1 MPSIFTTEGLTINSD
16 HVVQHQHLR
25 NGLTRILLSTGGDQ
39 TVEVVGDIEDN
50 FYPIVPA
57 NPGHAGVFVDHYRGE
72 FHYRIRSIIAWRVC
86 PAGNFPFFATDGE
99 ILASPD
105 ALIDPLGGVS
115 DDEGNIGLTLDEW
128 KKVYEESVTL
138 LKKEAA

>member
-1 MPSIFTTEGLTINSD
+1 MPSICTTEGLTINSE

-57 NPGHAGVFVDHYRGE
+57 NPGHAAVFVDYYQGE
-72 FHYRIRSIIAWRVC
+72 FYYRIRSIIAWRVC
-86 PAGNFPFFATDGE
+86 PSGNFPFFATDGDLLDNYE
-99 ILASPD
+99 

-115 DDEGNIGLTLDEW
+115 DDEGNTGLTLDEW
-128 KKVYEESVTL
+128 KVAFEARTL
-138 LKKEAA
+138 ADLKEAA